1 MTLQLSPVRT
11 THMHVLQCQSEAR
24 VRPSAFTALISSST
38 AEGEGE
44 GEGAEQ
50 TDGEEGPRQT
60 ASQLMKQVTCVCVCV
75 CMCVHAC
82 VRVCACLYV
91 CCACL
96 HAFDFSLVRPL
107 I

>member
-11 THMHVLQCQSEAR
+11 THMHALQCQSEAR

-38 AEGEGE
+38 AEGG

>member
-75 CMCVHAC
+75 HVCAC
-82 VRVCACLYV
+82 VRACVCMFICVLCLLAC
-91 CCACL
+91 
-96 HAFDFSLVRPL
+96 